1 MFARYFKQ
9 LNRLPLYSNQARQL
23 SFINNFLK
31 KNKST
36 PKPETVAQQQK
47 DQSDDITNLKEF
59 QDTLKFDQH
68 QTEAPE
74 FASDAHAEAQQEFSM
89 EAQTTNRSIQEEL
102 DLELDLPYKL
112 YGSQAKT
119 DIKVE

>member
-9 LNRLPLYSNQARQL
+9 LNRLPLYTNQARQL

-31 KNKST
+31 KSKQA
-36 PKPETVAQQQK
+36 PKPEPVTEQKK
-47 DQSDDITNLKEF
+47 DQPDDISNLKEF

-74 FASDAHAEAQQEFSM
+74 FASDPNAEAQQEFSM
-89 EAQTTNRSIQEEL
+89 EAQATPRSIQEEL

-112 YGSQAKT
+112 YGSQAKS
-119 DIKVE
+119 DIKV